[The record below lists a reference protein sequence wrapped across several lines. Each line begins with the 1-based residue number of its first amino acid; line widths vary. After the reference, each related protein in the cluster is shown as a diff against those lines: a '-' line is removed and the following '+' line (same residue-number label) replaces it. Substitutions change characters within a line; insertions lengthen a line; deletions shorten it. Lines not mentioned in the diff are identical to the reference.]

1 MDREAKL
8 DSIRD
13 LEKQIQDHERA
24 IIQLKRARNSLLNVS
39 THLPPEI
46 LGDVFLSNVIPDRD
60 FSGLAEGSYNFVL
73 VCHHWYNVALRPPEL
88 WSSWGNTIRDWSRR
102 YARCGSVPLDLVLSV
117 SGYSSYVLDDTLCN
131 ALQDHAVRDLIQR
144 VHIRGTGARDIDS
157 AISSVVTEGEET
169 RSNTMESFML
179 LNSGALV
186 VDFFSRYRLPKL
198 KRFRLKGCNISSWD
212 LMSTRITSLTTLSLL
227 TSSILPT
234 PTLPHLLLILSANPN
249 LQQLMLTSYSSAP
262 SSAMAY
268 PPPGYSYAT

>member
-60 FSGLAEGSYNFVL
+60 FSGLAEGSYDFLL

-117 SGYSSYVLDDTLCN
+117 SGYSSPSWMML
-131 ALQDHAVRDLIQR
+131 
-144 VHIRGTGARDIDS
+144 S
-157 AISSVVTEGEET
+157 AT
-169 RSNTMESFML
+169 RSRIML
-179 LNSGALV
+179 CGISYGVFISGA
-186 VDFFSRYRLPKL
+186 PAQE
-198 KRFRLKGCNISSWD
+198 IS
-212 LMSTRITSLTTLSLL
+212 
-227 TSSILPT
+227 
-234 PTLPHLLLILSANPN
+234 TLPSP
-249 LQQLMLTSYSSAP
+249 Q
-262 SSAMAY
+262 
-268 PPPGYSYAT
+268 